1 VALIMT
7 IDRLGD
13 MGRTATNVIG
23 NAVATIAV
31 ARWEKALPDDVLKT
45 AYDREYGLKQDVESL
60 A

>member
-1 VALIMT
+1 
-7 IDRLGD
+7 

-31 ARWEKALPDDVLKT
+31 ARWEKALPEDVLQD
-45 AYDREYGLKQDVESL
+45 AYKREYGVKQDLQSL